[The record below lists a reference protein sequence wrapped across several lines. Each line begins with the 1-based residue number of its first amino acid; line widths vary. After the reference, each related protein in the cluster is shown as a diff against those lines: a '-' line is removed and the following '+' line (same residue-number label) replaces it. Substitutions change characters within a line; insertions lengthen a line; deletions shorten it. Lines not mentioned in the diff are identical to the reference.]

1 MVVIPTKMGL
11 INKQTL
17 IYRLQRMGMAS
28 RAEIAKELGLSQ
40 PTVGKIAN
48 QLLKQGVIEVVRT
61 KKSKDKGDDEEDA
74 IKIGRPGISLRLN
87 RKDPR
92 FLCIQLGVDKTCFT
106 ASPVGVDAVDHW
118 QVKVPTTDSAEGW
131 LKQLQIAAEQIPH
144 KDFWGVLISVPGIV
158 EEESREVI
166 FSPNLHWTEKV
177 DLAELVKKVWNA
189 PVELVQENRA
199 LALGHQTF
207 ELEHED
213 LTLIEFCEGVGS
225 AAIVKGKLYR
235 NSLPISGEIGH
246 APIYGNTRKCG
257 CGAIGCLET
266 LVSNK
271 ALLLSFS
278 EVTGKANPCWEE
290 LVNHINENG
299 IEPWFDSILN
309 HTADVIATAMNVLGI
324 RKVVVVGSLVELGE
338 FVIKTLERKITHGA
352 MWARFGTVEC
362 VSAPR
367 RRIAGLVYAGIERLI
382 APVPVAKSDNTDL
395 M

>member
-17 IYRLQRMGMAS
+17 IYRLQRMGTAS
-28 RAEIAKELGLSQ
+28 RAELAKVLGLSQ

-61 KKSKDKGDDEEDA
+61 KKSKNKSDDDDEI

-92 FLCIQLGVDKTCFT
+92 FLCIQLGVDETCFT
-106 ASPVGVDAVDHW
+106 ASPIGVDSVDHW
-118 QVKVPTTDSAEGW
+118 QFRVPTTNSAEGW
-131 LKQLQIAAEQIPH
+131 LTQLRNAAEQIPN
-144 KDFWGVLISVPGIV
+144 KDFWGVLVSVPGIV
-158 EEESREVI
+158 EEETRKVI

-177 DLAELVKKVWNA
+177 DLAELVKKVWDV

-207 ELEHED
+207 EEEHED
-213 LTLIEFCEGVGS
+213 FMLIEFCEGVGS

-246 APIYGNTRKCG
+246 APVYGNTRKCG
-257 CGAIGCLET
+257 CGAVGCLET

-278 EVTGKANPCWEE
+278 EVTGKANPCWQD
-290 LVNHINENG
+290 LIDYINKNG
-299 IEPWFDSILN
+299 VEPWFDSILD

-338 FVIKTLERKITHGA
+338 SVMKVLDEKIKQGA
-352 MWARFGTVEC
+352 MWARFGEVEC

-382 APVPVAKSDNTDL
+382 APVVISKPDGSEWI
-395 M
+395 